1 MPDLAAEV
9 SAGSLAV
16 VTSLE
21 AGSTSTIRPSIG
33 SASSRIELPGHFSC
47 GQAAPMRVQ
56 MPFCS
61 APSGSFTA

>member
-1 MPDLAAEV
+1 MPDLVAEV

-33 SASSRIELPGHFSC
+33 SASSRIE
-47 GQAAPMRVQ
+47 
-56 MPFCS
+56 
-61 APSGSFTA
+61 